1 MQKSSWGEQD
11 SAPRRGKWSSEEI
24 DLLKELYGFRDVEAI
39 ACQLQRSPASVRHM
53 VGVVFSGA
61 TRTGYWTEVEV
72 QRLKRFIGVASLPVI
87 ARILRRT
94 KADVRK
100 KIVELG
106 VEVHTGPWTPLEI
119 QELKRLYGTRT
130 DEDLSSILSRS
141 LDSVREVAHSL
152 CLAKDKAFL
161 RRVLGDDRSTAMPR
175 WRKEELV
182 LLQRLYPTHSNLEIA
197 QRLDR
202 SVKSVV
208 SKAHH
213 LGLKKDPVR
222 LREMGR
228 ENVKL
233 RYVRDAE
240 E

>member
-1 MQKSSWGEQD
+1 MQKSAS
-11 SAPRRGKWSSEEI
+11 RRGKWEDEEL
-24 DLLKELYGFRDVEAI
+24 DLLRELYGLRELDAI
-39 ACQLQRSPASVRHM
+39 ARQLQRSTSSVRRM
-53 VGVVFSGA
+53 VSEVFSGA
-61 TRTGYWTEVEV
+61 IRTGSWTDAETE
-72 QRLKRFIGVASLPVI
+72 RLKRFIGITTVPVM
-87 ARILRRT
+87 ARVLRRS
-94 KADVRK
+94 KSDVRK
-100 KIVELG
+100 KIAQLRA
-106 VEVHTGPWTPLEI
+106 EVRTGPWTPAEI

-130 DEDLSSILSRS
+130 DEDLSSILSRN
-141 LDSVREVAHSL
+141 LDSVRAVARTL

-161 RRVLGDDRSTAMPR
+161 RRVLGDERSTAMPR
-175 WRKEELV
+175 WRKDELA

-213 LGLKKDPVR
+213 LGLRKDPVR

-233 RYVRDAE
+233 RYGRVGE